1 MSAGLYTINDIEQGA
16 DWALYLTFQEA
27 NGTATNLTGYS
38 LRMKIKT
45 DYTSN
50 NGTTVANLTSPSGG
64 ISITSAINGTVSV
77 TMPASQ
83 TANITAGDYVYDLK
97 LISNT
102 GAVDYEIRGGLAILP
117 SVTE

>member
-16 DWALYLTFQEA
+16 DWALYLAFQEA
-27 NGTATNLTGYS
+27 NGTATNLTGCS

-64 ISITSAINGTVSV
+64 ITITSAINGTVSV
-77 TMPASQ
+77 AMPASQ
-83 TANITAGDYVYDLK
+83 TANLTAGDYVYDLK
-97 LISNT
+97 LIMPS
-102 GAVDYEIRGGLAILP
+102 GAVEYEIRGRAAVLP

>member
-27 NGTATNLTGYS
+27 NGTATNLTGCS

-64 ISITSAINGTVSV
+64 ISITSAINGAVAV

-83 TANITAGDYVYDLK
+83 TANLTAGDYVYDLK

-102 GAVDYEIRGGLAILP
+102 GAVDYEIMGGLAILP